1 MRILYL
7 TTVFEK
13 VEFTS
18 TIYADL
24 MRALSQSH
32 SVTVVALGACTEK
45 RIQDGYPVYTQKAMP
60 YYNTSLMKKGM
71 ASLFLSSYFI
81 RTMKKLPDSS
91 FDVILFETPPPTIWR
106 AVSFA
111 KKKFGCPAYLMLKDI
126 APQNGVDL
134 GMYSKHSLVYHF
146 FSHAEKKLY
155 RTADFIG
162 CMSEANVSCA
172 AARGANPER
181 LEIFQNTMEVGEK
194 KPRGDGA
201 IRHRY
206 HIPENAVVC
215 ICGGNMGR
223 PQALPFLTDAI
234 VALKDDSRFFFV
246 LAGRGKEKEQTRLA
260 KEKYHLQNV
269 LIFDALPQQEYDELL
284 SVSDIGLVLLD
295 PRFTVPN
302 YPSRILKYMQYSL
315 PIVAATDDATDLG
328 TMIEKQ
334 QIGLWGSSSDLSG
347 FISHLT
353 LLAENPEIR
362 TQMGANGFRYVSE
375 ELSVSKSVELL
386 EGLFDVQARAESF
399 GMLMQNALLG
409 TPVSLSLGKYGMH
422 LLYATAVRHK
432 TEALLYPSVAPF
444 LKDDLKGTWESAMQ
458 KTVIRQINMQAQAR
472 KTLLALHEADIFIIA
487 LKGLVALP
495 LYPHPELRYMGDADL
510 LIDEKDMDKID
521 HVLQS
526 LGYRMTVHE
535 GHEYVYN
542 QGVLDL
548 DIHTEPFGNPKYN
561 RIRSYLTKDTC
572 TFDSAVGAYV
582 PPPTVSLL
590 YMIAHG
596 AKTFLS
602 KGLGLKYI
610 CDIVLMVQKQDI
622 DWEMLWRGLSDME
635 LLDFG
640 ICLLHLCEKKLGITK
655 NIPYPQAPK
664 STLSDRLFMDCFSSW
679 AGAPKS
685 LVQFY
690 AGAALSQGFTPKKP
704 EPFLRRLFS
713 LRPADRAYAKKHPAL
728 IPVLWLVHLFCA
740 AKERLFRLTHKKEIH
755 AHTARRTMLAK
766 NLKL

>member
-13 VEFTS
+13 SEVTS

-45 RIQDGYPVYTQKAMP
+45 RMQDGYPVYTQKAMP
-60 YYNTSLMKKGM
+60 YYNTSLLKKGM

-81 RTMKKLPDSS
+81 RAIKNLPDSS

-111 KKKFGCPAYLMLKDI
+111 KKKYGCPAYLMLKDI

-134 GMYSKHSLVYHF
+134 GIYSKHSLVYHF

-162 CMSEANVSCA
+162 CMSEANLSCA
-172 AARGANPER
+172 AARGADPNR
-181 LEIFQNTMEVGEK
+181 LEIFENTMEVGEK
-194 KPRGDGA
+194 KPRGDEA
-201 IRHRY
+201 IRRRY

-215 ICGGNMGR
+215 VFGGNMGR

-234 VALKDDSRFFFV
+234 VALKDDPRFFFV
-246 LAGRGKEKEQTRLA
+246 LAGRGKEKEQTRQA
-260 KEKYHLQNV
+260 KEKYNLQNV
-269 LIFDALPQQEYDELL
+269 LILDALPQQEYDELL

-315 PIVAATDDATDLG
+315 PIVAATDDATDIG
-328 TMIEKQ
+328 AMIEKQ
-334 QIGLWGSSSDLSG
+334 QIGLWGSSSDLPG
-347 FISHLT
+347 FIAHLSM
-353 LLAENPEIR
+353 LADDPDLR
-362 TQMGANGFRYVSE
+362 AQMGANGFRYVSE

-386 EGLFDVQARAESF
+386 EGLFDVKARAESF
-399 GMLMQNALLG
+399 GMLMQHALLG
-409 TPVSLSLGKYGMH
+409 TPVSLSSGKYGMY

-444 LKDDLKGTWESAMQ
+444 LPDELKGIWESAMQ

-472 KTLLALHEADIFIIA
+472 KTLLALHDAEIFIIA

-495 LYPHPELRYMGDADL
+495 MYPHPELRYMGDADL
-510 LIDEKDMDKID
+510 LVDAKDMEKID
-521 HVLQS
+521 RVLQS
-526 LGYRMTVHE
+526 LGYRMIVHE

-542 QGVLDL
+542 RGVLDL
-548 DIHTEPFGNPKYN
+548 DIHTEPFGSVKYN
-561 RIRSYLTKDTC
+561 RIRSYYAKDTC

-582 PPPTVSLL
+582 PSPTVSLL

-602 KGLGLKYI
+602 KGLGLKYL
-610 CDIVLMVQKQDI
+610 CDMVLLVQKQTI
-622 DWEMLWRGLSDME
+622 DWETLWRGLSDME

-640 ICLLHLCEKKLGITK
+640 ICLLFLCEKKLGITK
-655 NIPYPQAPK
+655 AIPYPKPTEDA
-664 STLSDRLFMDCFSSW
+664 LADRLFMDCFSSW

-690 AGAALSQGFTPKKP
+690 AGAAISQDFSKKQQK
-704 EPFLRRLFS
+704 PFLSRLFS
-713 LRPADRAYAKKHPAL
+713 LRPADKERAKKHPVL
-728 IPVLWLVHLFCA
+728 IPVFWLVHLFCA

-755 AHTARRTMLAK
+755 AHTARRAALAK